1 MSRSISLAADAFCA
15 GNCKIDDSRLARP
28 SPLQRTSPSL
38 ATLAPASGIRPKR
51 SHRRAPVNTFDIV
64 PRASRENHQ
73 PQRRFTNQKITN
85 K

>member
-15 GNCKIDDSRLARP
+15 GNSKIDDSRLARP
-28 SPLQRTSPSL
+28 SPATHPPSL
-38 ATLAPASGIRPKR
+38 ATLAPPSGTRPQR

-73 PQRRFTNQKITN
+73 PQRRFTNHKLTN
-85 K
+85 T

>member
-15 GNCKIDDSRLARP
+15 GNSKIDDSRLARG
-28 SPLQRTSPSL
+28 SLQRTSPSL
-38 ATLAPASGIRPKR
+38 ATLAPPSGIRPQR

-73 PQRRFTNQKITN
+73 PQHRFTNHKLTTT
-85 K
+85 